1 MNLKKYVYFFMQIYR
16 RYSYDHIVTVLM
28 EFKKISYN
36 ARNVFLQIVS
46 GNCSNTS
53 VSHCNLIPLVKFYW
67 EAFCSHI
74 FYNSLRFLV
83 NFHPL

>member
-36 ARNVFLQIVS
+36 ARNVF
-46 GNCSNTS
+46 
-53 VSHCNLIPLVKFYW
+53 
-67 EAFCSHI
+67 
-74 FYNSLRFLV
+74 
-83 NFHPL
+83 